1 MQKKNGEKS
10 ADVQKKDGKKDAD
23 GQKKD
28 GGKAADGQ
36 KKDGGK
42 AADGQKKGGKKS
54 EKVKPRVKSDLVLAR
69 ADVNSTDFLN
79 VMEYTRN
86 FTAQLTR
93 DIYTTGFRK
102 ESAE

>member
-1 MQKKNGEKS
+1 VHKKG
-10 ADVQKKDGKKDAD
+10 GKKDV
-23 GQKKD
+23 
-28 GGKAADGQ
+28 
-36 KKDGGK
+36 
-42 AADGQKKGGKKS
+42 DGQKKGGKKA
-54 EKVKPRVKSDLVLAR
+54 KLKPRVKSDLVLAR

-102 ESAE
+102 ESAV

>member
-1 MQKKNGEKS
+1 MRT
-10 ADVQKKDGKKDAD
+10 AAPAD

-28 GGKAADGQ
+28 DE
-36 KKDGGK
+36 K
-42 AADGQKKGGKKS
+42 AADGQKKGGEKA
-54 EKVKPRVKSDLVLAR
+54 KVKPRVKSDLVLAR